1 MNASTG
7 STPTPSSTPPP
18 RNGSTRAWRKVR
30 ARVLARSTVCHL
42 CGRPGS
48 TTVDHVLPYA
58 LGGDLLDEANLA
70 PAHETC
76 NKRKGARTSA
86 PPTPSR
92 DW

>member
-1 MNASTG
+1 MSVE
-7 STPTPSSTPPP
+7 P
-18 RNGSTRAWRKVR
+18 RNGSTRAWRAVR

-48 TTVDHVLPYA
+48 TTVDHLNPYA

-76 NKRKGARTSA
+76 NKRRGTKPIADAVG
-86 PPTPSR
+86 SR
-92 DW
+92 EW